1 MKWKGKGCVLELQQG
16 AAAGRGGRRGQECG
30 RRRRMEVESDDDF
43 SKGGAGVETGLG
55 VFVKKKEEEKRLD
68 ESRAGAASR
77 ACQAR
82 VLPANAGVHRGIVYW
97 AECRRDGLR
106 SRSERKAT
114 TPDVCKA
121 TRLAFKALI
130 YRTRHTQH
138 PLPPA
143 STNAGAHR
151 QALIISLHTALMTP
165 YTHGT

>member
-1 MKWKGKGCVLELQQG
+1 M
-16 AAAGRGGRRGQECG
+16 
-30 RRRRMEVESDDDF
+30 
-43 SKGGAGVETGLG
+43 
-55 VFVKKKEEEKRLD
+55 FVKKKEEKKRLD

-77 ACQAR
+77 ASQAR

-106 SRSERKAT
+106 SRSER
-114 TPDVCKA
+114 KA